1 MAKSNLIRRKKSQ
14 QKVAMVECP
23 LVLQLPQ
30 DQAEE
35 IIGDIQT
42 ILNNVSYAD
51 IRMLSKLVQ
60 DPIGKPVALG
70 ELRKRYG

>member
-1 MAKSNLIRRKKSQ
+1 MAKSKLIRRKKPQ

-30 DQAEE
+30 DQAQE